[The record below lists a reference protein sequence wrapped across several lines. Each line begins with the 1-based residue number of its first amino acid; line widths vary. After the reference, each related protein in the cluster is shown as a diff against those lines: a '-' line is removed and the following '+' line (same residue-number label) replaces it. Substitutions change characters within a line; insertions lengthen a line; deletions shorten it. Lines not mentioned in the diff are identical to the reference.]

1 MSLSLEEQI
10 RRIKKKY
17 PEAYAYL
24 VKPPDLELPQF
35 DDNDEIIVQKRSEK
49 K

>member
-24 VKPPDLELPQF
+24 TKPPDLELPKF
-35 DDNDEIIVQKRSEK
+35 DDNDEPIQPRK
-49 K
+49 KTR